1 MRMSA
6 ANPRIPPGPRE
17 SYRSS
22 DDLLSW
28 MQENFRQYGDIYRTS
43 IYGDPVYVINSPQY
57 LEHVLLKNWRNYL
70 RKGQAVK
77 RIALSLGNG
86 LISSNGPT
94 WVKQRRLI
102 QPAFTREAV
111 RGLMDTFVKPNVA
124 LRDRWQEAARRAD
137 SVDVTRDVSLT
148 VLEVTLLAIFGD
160 DYQKVAADF
169 ALIAEESRNLEFAQ
183 TCNALGKLIR
193 QIAEQRRSAG
203 IEARDI
209 LGLMMRTRDRESG
222 QPMSDADL
230 ARQGMTL
237 VIAGHETTASVL
249 NWIWY
254 LLARHPQVEAQ
265 VQREIDALMGDAL
278 PEFDALGSFTYTRQV
293 IEEALRTYPPL
304 WLMTRKAIKPDQL
317 GDYEVPVG
325 TEIYISPYLLQRHPG
340 LWDDPD
346 DFDPGRF
353 GVEQARDRHQLATCP
368 FGAGPRNCIGEFF
381 ARIEMQVHVLLIARV
396 LRLRHEKP
404 PPADFVAGVNLLS
417 RHHFIMRPELRQPQP
432 AAPG

>member
-1 MRMSA
+1 MSA
-6 ANPRIPPGPRE
+6 ENSRIPPGPHAI
-17 SYRSS
+17 YKSS

-70 RKGQAVK
+70 RRGQAVK

-86 LISSNGPT
+86 LISSNGNT

-102 QPAFTREAV
+102 QPAFTRESV
-111 RGLMDTFVKPNVA
+111 RGLLDAFLKPNVA
-124 LRDRWQEAARRAD
+124 LRDKWCHAARSAD

-148 VLEVTLLAIFGD
+148 VLEATLLAIFGD
-160 DYQKVAADF
+160 DYETVAPQF
-169 ALIAEESRNLEFAQ
+169 ALVGEESRNLEFAQ
-183 TCNALGKLIR
+183 TCNTLGKLIR
-193 QIAEQRRSAG
+193 QIAEQRRAAG

-222 QPMSDADL
+222 CPMSDADL

-249 NWIWY
+249 NWVWY
-254 LLARHPQVEAQ
+254 LLAKHPEIEAQ
-265 VQREIDALMGDAL
+265 LMHEIDSLLGDEV
-278 PEFDALGSFTYTRQV
+278 PDFDMLSKFTYTRQV

-304 WLMTRKAIKPDQL
+304 WLMTRRAIKPDQL
-317 GDYEVPVG
+317 GDYDVPAG

-346 DFDPGRF
+346 EFDPRRF
-353 GVEQARDRHQLATCP
+353 DAVDARSRHPLATCP

-381 ARIEMQVHVLLIARV
+381 ARVEMQIHLLLVARA
-396 LRLRHEKP
+396 LRLRHENP
-404 PPADFVAGVNLLS
+404 PPGDFVAGVNLLS
-417 RHHFIMRPELRQPQP
+417 RHHFVMRPELRQTKRST
-432 AAPG
+432 AS